1 MPKGYILSAH
11 RSPANPEKRDAYA
24 KIAVPAFKL
33 AGGKFLAQASNVIAK
48 ENGKNERTI
57 LIEFESLKK
66 AVAAYNSDEYQK
78 ALQVLDG
85 GSDRDFRIFEGV

>member
-11 RSPANPEKRDAYA
+11 RSPANPEKRAAYA

-33 AGGKFLAQASNVIAK
+33 SGGKFLAQASNVIAK

-57 LIEFESLKK
+57 LIEFESLEK
-66 AVAAYNSDEYQK
+66 AIAAYNSEEYQK

-85 GSDRDFRIFEGV
+85 GADRDFRIFEGV

>member
-11 RSPANPEKRDAYA
+11 RSPANPGKRAAYA
-24 KIAVPAFKL
+24 KIAVPAFKS

-57 LIEFESLKK
+57 LIEFESLEK
-66 AVAAYNSDEYQK
+66 AIAAYNSDEYQK

-85 GSDRDFRIFEGV
+85 GADRDFRIFEGV

>member
-1 MPKGYILSAH
+1 M
-11 RSPANPEKRDAYA
+11 
-24 KIAVPAFKL
+24 
-33 AGGKFLAQASNVIAK
+33 AGGKFLAQAPKVIAK

-57 LIEFESLKK
+57 LIEFESLEK

-85 GSDRDFRIFEGV
+85 GADRDFRIFEGV